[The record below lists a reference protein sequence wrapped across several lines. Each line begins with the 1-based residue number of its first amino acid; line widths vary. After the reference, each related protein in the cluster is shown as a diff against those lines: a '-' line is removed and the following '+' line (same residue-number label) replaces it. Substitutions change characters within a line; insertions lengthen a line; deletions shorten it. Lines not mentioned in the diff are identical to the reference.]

1 MTPSIQISTLGAAR
15 EADLSIYDGVI
26 TIENSTIEAPL
37 RMDYSPPEQLV
48 LRFDDIC
55 EPIDDFIEPQ
65 EIHIQRALTFADEI
79 GDGSLLIHCH
89 AGISRSSAIGLAI
102 IAKQLGKGKE
112 LESVEMLE
120 KINPYA
126 CPNKSLVLMTDDILD
141 RNMILY
147 KATSDKMS
155 LTDTRIF

>member
-1 MTPSIQISTLGAAR
+1 MRSTIQICTLDAAR
-15 EADLSIYDGVI
+15 DADLSVYDGVI
-26 TIENSTIEAPL
+26 TIENSNIEHPL
-37 RMDYSPPEQLV
+37 RVDYNPPKQLV

-55 EPIDDFIEPQ
+55 GPIDDFIEPQ
-65 EIHIQRALTFADEI
+65 ESHVQRALTFADEI

>member
-1 MTPSIQISTLGAAR
+1 MTPSIQISTLDAAR

-26 TIENSTIEAPL
+26 TIENSNIETPL
-37 RMDYSPPEQLV
+37 RMDSSPPEQLV

-65 EIHIQRALTFADEI
+65 EIHIQRALTFADKI

-89 AGISRSSAIGLAI
+89 AGISRSSAIGLSI
-102 IAKQLGKGKE
+102 IAKKLGKGKE
-112 LESVEMLE
+112 LESVEILE
-120 KINPYA
+120 KINPYSY
-126 CPNKSLVLMTDDILD
+126 PNKSLVLMTDDILE

-147 KATSDKMS
+147 KMTSDKMS
-155 LTDTRIF
+155 LTDTRIL

>member
-1 MTPSIQISTLGAAR
+1 MTPSIQISTLDAAR

-26 TIENSTIEAPL
+26 TIENSNIENPL
-37 RMDYSPPEQLV
+37 RVDPSPPEQLV

-65 EIHIQRALTFADEI
+65 EIHIQRALTFADKI

-102 IAKQLGKGKE
+102 IAKRLGKGKE
-112 LESVEMLE
+112 LESVDMLE
-120 KINPYA
+120 KINPYS
-126 CPNKSLVLMTDDILD
+126 CPNKSVVLMTDAILG
-141 RNMILY
+141 RNMDLY
-147 KATSDKMS
+147 NIAFDKMT
-155 LTDTRIF
+155 LTDKTIF

>member
-89 AGISRSSAIGLAI
+89 AGISRSSAIALAI
-102 IAKQLGKGKE
+102 IAKHLGKGKE